1 MKKFTLTMIALLAL
15 AFTVKAQQYV
25 STEPANRNVIIEEF
39 TGRNC
44 GYCPIGHKLTHD
56 LMEANPGR
64 VWGINIH
71 YQSSLSPTAY
81 PNLNLPVSTT
91 IGNAFP
97 HDGIPMG
104 VINRSTASALSTSSF
119 TSTTN
124 QQLAQ
129 AAECNVA
136 GVARINPETR
146 VASITV
152 EVYYT
157 GNSSVDQNYL
167 TVVMVQDS
175 ILGAQSDYG
184 GYNPGGWL
192 NGQYVH
198 QHALRDII
206 TPTWGEAITPTTAGT
221 LITKTYEYTIPETI
235 GSPNGVD
242 VRLEHIEFLA
252 FVTES
257 QQGTPTRPILN
268 ACELEKTTLTDQPI
282 YPSILSTEQV
292 LEASCSHVKSF
303 RYELA
308 NIGTETITSM
318 KYTAEVEG
326 SSQDYEWTGELA
338 SGDKVKLE
346 FDLEIPF
353 GTFVGTLNITEVNG
367 EAYERSFEFA
377 AECYEWAE
385 VEIEEETTN
394 VKLYIIQD
402 QFGEQI
408 TWNIINSTGAVV
420 ASGGPYQH
428 LMGSGSTQPNV
439 ENINNLPADE
449 CYLFRIFD
457 SNGNGICCNYGEGY
471 YYIKDAAGNRIIEG
485 DGDFGSMA
493 SHLFSINKK
502 PDVVGENPVAGLVI
516 YPNPANNKIYV
527 DGDDVSVV
535 EIYNS
540 LGQRVLMV
548 EGSDKTSVDVVA
560 FGNGV
565 YVVRAIT
572 NEGNVTTKKVTIAH

>member
-1 MKKFTLTMIALLAL
+1 MIALLAL

-25 STEPANRNVIIEEF
+25 STTPSNRNVVIEEF

-64 VWGINIH
+64 VWAINIH

-97 HDGIPMG
+97 HNGIPMG
-104 VINRSTASALSTSSF
+104 VVNRSTASALETSSF

-157 GNSSVDQNYL
+157 GNSSVGQNYL

-175 ILGAQSDYG
+175 ILGSQSDYG

-268 ACELEKTTLTDQPI
+268 ACELAKSTITDQPI
-282 YPSILSTEQV
+282 YPAMGAVAQSV
-292 LEASCSHVKSF
+292 AANCSPEKDFSF
-303 RYELA
+303 TVT
-308 NIGTETITSM
+308 NIGTETLTSM
-318 KYTAEVEG
+318 KFTATIEEAN
-326 SSQDYEWTGELA
+326 YEFEWTGELE
-338 SGDKVKLE
+338 SGSNAKIDFTMGFPYGE
-346 FDLEIPF
+346 Y
-353 GTFVGTLNITEVNG
+353 VGRLMITEANG
-367 EAYERSFEFA
+367 TAYEASTAFVAKNQEA
-377 AECYEWAE
+377 
-385 VEIEEETTN
+385 VELVINEETTN
-394 VKLYIIQD
+394 IKLFLMQD
-402 QFGEQI
+402 QWGEQI
-408 TWNIINSTGAVV
+408 SWELINSAGEVV
-420 ASGGPYQH
+420 ASHGAYGH
-428 LMGSGSTQPNV
+428 LMGSGSTQLNV
-439 ENINNLPADE
+439 ENINGLAANE
-449 CYLFRIFD
+449 CYLFRIYD
-457 SNGNGICCNYGEGY
+457 SNSNGICCNYGHGY
-471 YYIKDAAGNRIIEG
+471 YYFKDAAGNIFLGGEDNG
-485 DGDFGSMA
+485 DYGA
-493 SHLFSINKK
+493 EANELFSIRTTIGVN
-502 PDVVGENPVAGLVI
+502 ESASNGLMI

-527 DGDDVSVV
+527 DGEGVGVV
-535 EIYNS
+535 EVYNS
-540 LGQRVLMV
+540 LGQKVTTV
-548 EGSDKTSVDVVA
+548 EGTEKTAVDVA
-560 FGNGV
+560 SYENGV
-565 YVVRAIT
+565 YVVRVIS
-572 NEGNVTTKKVTIAH
+572 NDGVVTTKKVTIAH